1 MVVVLSSLK
10 KMKLTWIIAVMVAVL
25 PFRMAIADSPAS
37 PFPWVILSERG
48 DYLFKMVPAKWRQ
61 NGDEFVIDRKAFG
74 VAYKITDAG
83 EFAEMWRTED
93 WYTFNA
99 KLSEDGQYLV
109 RFGPWASD
117 QEKHTDLAIAFY
129 HQGKLIK
136 QYQVRELIAKP
147 ELLEES
153 VSHYRWVP
161 TIQTKPNGFYGGT
174 FHLVMVDKTSYSFD
188 YETGEI
194 LIRDRDEGAK
204 SEREIWAE
212 ERAAA
217 KTRGEELFA
226 ASPFKAEFERHFEV
240 SGIEAMRGTYSS
252 CSLEGKTWTADL
264 RPRKEMKPE
273 VGIEIVLPVVDDKR
287 IEASVTPKDLL
298 AAVDVALKHPFV
310 AKRFASGGATGIR
323 LRTQGD
329 RLHWNTP
336 ELIEFLTKLTGATPK
351 EGELGHWAYFIVD
364 ANEPRYTSLYLNTKT
379 GEVIFDDNS
388 KWPSDLCLID
398 ATGKRTNA
406 NKAQGAKVSPDSMLN
421 PDKQ

>member
-1 MVVVLSSLK
+1 
-10 KMKLTWIIAVMVAVL
+10 MKLAWIIAVVFAVL
-25 PFRMAIADSPAS
+25 PFRMAIADSPAD
-37 PFPWVILSERG
+37 PFPWVTLSERG
-48 DYLFKMVPAKWRQ
+48 DYLFKMVPAKWHQ
-61 NGDEFVIDRKAFG
+61 NGDDFVIDRKPFG

-83 EFAEMWRTED
+83 EFAEMWRTEG
-93 WYTFNA
+93 WYTFEA

-136 QYQVRELIAKP
+136 QYQVRELITNP

-174 FHLVMVDKTSYSFD
+174 FHLVLVDKTSYSFD

-194 LIRDRDEGAK
+194 LIRDRDDGAK
-204 SEREIWAE
+204 SPREIWAE

-217 KTRGEELFA
+217 NARGEGLFA
-226 ASPFKAEFERHFEV
+226 ASPFKEEFERHFEV
-240 SGIEAMRGTYSS
+240 SGIEAMRGTYSD
-252 CSLEGKTWTADL
+252 CSLQGKTWTAEL
-264 RPRKEMKPE
+264 RPRKEMKPD
-273 VGIEIVLPVVDDKR
+273 VGIRIVLPVVDEKR
-287 IEASVTPKDLL
+287 IEASVTPKDML

-310 AKRFASGGATGIR
+310 AKRFVSGGATGIR

-336 ELIEFLTKLTGATPK
+336 ELIEYITKLTGASPK

-364 ANEPRYTSLYLNTKT
+364 ANEPRYTSMYLNTRT
-379 GEVIFDDNS
+379 GEIIGRDDS
-388 KWPSDLCLID
+388 KSPPGPYLID
-398 ATGKRTNA
+398 STGQRTNV
-406 NKAQGAKVSPDSMLN
+406 NKTQGTKVLPDSKRN
-421 PDKQ
+421 SDKQ